1 MSVGSRT
8 DVDVVVVG
16 RGAVAGAAAWHLAR
30 DGREVLLLAHPGTGS
45 CPGAVAVPF
54 RSGEPE
60 PTVALAAA
68 AASMWREVEAETGA
82 ALLSLA
88 DGVDHGDAARTAAV
102 AEALTTHDIR
112 STWLAPDEAQHRW
125 PGMVFRGPVL
135 YQPEK
140 TGRVRAGQAAR
151 ALQAAAVGQGATVEW
166 NGPVTGVAQ
175 SGGDHVVISTEDGSV
190 RARRVVV
197 AAGAA
202 SARLLPRELTT
213 ALRTVQEQIAGFP
226 PLGINPCIAW
236 ENNWPIFVHHTGP
249 ADGWPVPVYGTP
261 DPCGDVIVAFDA
273 GGQGEVPRLRTL
285 QGYVAEMLPGLD
297 STAPVL
303 VESTHTETADR
314 RPVLSAA
321 GPIIVGAGFAGRG
334 TALAPALGR
343 VLADMALT
351 RPRSGPFFARGAR
364 RAEREQSW
372 SSRTPLSG

>member
-30 DGREVLLLAHPGTGS
+30 DGREVLLLADAGTQP
-45 CPGAVAVPF
+45 CPSAAAVPF

-68 AASMWREVEAETGA
+68 AALMWREVEAETGA
-82 ALLSLA
+82 ALLSLS
-88 DGVDHGDAARTAAV
+88 DGVDHGDPVRTAVV
-102 AEALTTHDIR
+102 AEALATHDIR
-112 STWLAPDEAQHRW
+112 STWLEPDEATQRW

-135 YQPEK
+135 HQPDR

-166 NGPVTGVAQ
+166 NGPVAGVTQA
-175 SGGDHVVISTEDGSV
+175 GDEHVVVRTEDGSV
-190 RARRVVV
+190 RARRVVI

-202 SARLLPRELTT
+202 SERLLPTGL
-213 ALRTVQEQIAGFP
+213 APSLRTVQEQIAGFP

-236 ENNWPIFVHHTGP
+236 ENNWPIFVHHTGA
-249 ADGWPVPVYGTP
+249 ADGWPAPVFGTP
-261 DPCGDVIVAFDA
+261 DPCGDVLVAFDA
-273 GGQGEVPRLRTL
+273 GGRGDSPRLRTL
-285 QGYVAEMLPGLD
+285 QGYVAELLPGLD

-303 VESTHTETADR
+303 VESTRIETGDR

-351 RPRSGPFFARGAR
+351 RPRSGPFFARGTREAGRGRSAR
-364 RAEREQSW
+364 L
-372 SSRTPLSG
+372 RTPLSG